1 MNPYLGRNPSLTDFR
16 TIESMNCAARIMFE
30 AENQN
35 CLICAAP
42 CEARVMNTYV
52 SIILLLCLKYCQAL
66 SLT

>member
-1 MNPYLGRNPSLTDFR
+1 
-16 TIESMNCAARIMFE
+16 MNCAARIMFE